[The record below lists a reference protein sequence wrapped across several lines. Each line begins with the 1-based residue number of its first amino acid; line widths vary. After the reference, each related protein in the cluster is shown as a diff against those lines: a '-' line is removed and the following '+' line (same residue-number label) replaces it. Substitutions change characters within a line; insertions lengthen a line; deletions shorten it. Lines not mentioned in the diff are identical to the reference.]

1 MGPENPRTQHSHVDW
16 RPIQKVNAIP
26 LWLRQWLSGPTR
38 IVFSERLTEEHIEG
52 SGNFADMGDES
63 VKFMV
68 MSGHSQLFFEL
79 ALVR

>member
-38 IVFSERLTEEHIEG
+38 IVFSERLTEDHIEG

-68 MSGHSQLFFEL
+68 MSGHSQPAIL
-79 ALVR
+79 